1 MYFLSLAGGFC
12 LVALCNFILC
22 LFLSLFLSLDPLTVY
37 GEGNY
42 GLASVKEIRV
52 NNDFLGLD
60 QDTINCQ
67 TETTINNCTT
77 EAYLRALL
85 AHCSCLPL
93 SLRPGYTGGDVSQN
107 DN

>member
-1 MYFLSLAGGFC
+1 M
-12 LVALCNFILC
+12 I
-22 LFLSLFLSLDPLTVY
+22 LFLSLIPDPLTVY

-42 GLASVKEIRV
+42 GLSSIKEIRV
-52 NNDFLGLD
+52 TGDFLGLD

-77 EAYLRALL
+77 EAYLSALQ

-93 SLRPGYTGGDVSQN
+93 SLRSAYPGEHVSQYSVSACQLFAKFWSN
-107 DN
+107 